1 MSLYLLLKI
10 LHVIS
15 SVFLAGVGFGS
26 FFYLLCANRS
36 RSLPAQAVVVRYV
49 VLADWMFTTPA
60 GFIQP
65 LTGFAM
71 MAMAG
76 WSWTTPWIFWSLVLY
91 VLAGACWLPVLWL
104 QLKMRQMA
112 ETALKQ
118 GEPLPELYWRYS
130 RRWELLGYP
139 AFGAMIAIYVLMVG
153 KPTFA

>member
-1 MSLYLLLKI
+1 MSFYIVLKT

-36 RSLPAQAVVVRYV
+36 RNVQAQAVVVRYV

-71 MAMAG
+71 MGMAG

-91 VLAGACWLPVLWL
+91 VVAGACWLPVLWL
-104 QLKMRQMA
+104 QLQMRGMA
-112 ETALKQ
+112 ELAVSN
-118 GEPLPELYWRYS
+118 GGVLPERYWVFS

-139 AFGAMIAIYVLMVG
+139 AFGAMVGIYCLMVI
-153 KPTFA
+153 KPA

>member
-1 MSLYLLLKI
+1 MSLYILLKT

-36 RSLPAQAVVVRYV
+36 GNLQAQAVVVRYV

-65 LTGFAM
+65 ITGFAM
-71 MAMAG
+71 IGMAG
-76 WSWTTPWIFWSLVLY
+76 MSLTAPWVLWSLVLY

-104 QLKMRQMA
+104 QLQMRTMA
-112 ETALKQ
+112 EQAVRTGTAL
-118 GEPLPELYWRYS
+118 PDRYWRFS

-139 AFGAMIAIYVLMVG
+139 AFGAMVAIYCLMVM
-153 KPTFA
+153 KPM